1 MAAPG
6 KKIFCP
12 ACRQES
18 ALKVEK
24 IYRGLTPVGEAKICA
39 FCGHRFGAEEPEEV
53 AERPPGWTEDEEL
66 RKTCRRCRHYVVNPF
81 VQKCTLTSREVE
93 ATDTCPKFSLRP
105 PPPPEKKEEPPPADP
120 LLGPPP
126 EPPRIF

>member
-1 MAAPG
+1 MSATA

-24 IYRGLTPVGEAKICA
+24 IYRGFTPVGEVKVCA
-39 FCGHRFGAEEPEEV
+39 FCGHQFGSDEPE
-53 AERPPGWTEDEEL
+53 AIADRPPGWTKDEEL
-66 RKTCRRCRHYVVNPF
+66 RKVCRRCRHYVVNPF
-81 VQKCTLTSREVE
+81 LQKCTLRSREVE
-93 ATDTCPKFSLRP
+93 ATDTCPDFSFRP
-105 PPPPEKKEEPPPADP
+105 PPPPEKKEEPPPSP

-126 EPPRIF
+126 KTPRLF